1 MLILISN
8 NIETF
13 NKLGVAE
20 LYTHFKND
28 FLDIDLKIIKGT
40 SSFDIDVKKYETC
53 ECPFYNDQKQERFW
67 HIITTDKDVNKTN
80 RINPCSDPK
89 EKKRRY
95 DKARAK
101 RIHWIKPIIEQWQRN
116 NEIRHF
122 YQQRGNKTNLILWNT
137 TKSFLVVIRK
147 LSNSSDKF
155 LVSSYLVHK
164 SEVVRYEKQ
173 LKEYNESK
181 PTGLEWF

>member
-1 MLILISN
+1 MFILTST

-20 LYTHFKND
+20 LYTYFKND
-28 FLDIDLKIIKGT
+28 FLDIDLKIRKGAF
-40 SSFDIDVKKYETC
+40 SFDIDVKKDETC
-53 ECPFYNDQKQERFW
+53 KCPFFDDQKQERFW
-67 HIITTDKDVNKTN
+67 HIITTDKDVNRSN
-80 RINPCSDPK
+80 RINPCSEPK
-89 EKKRRY
+89 ERKRRY

-101 RIHWIKPIIEQWQRN
+101 RIHWIKPTIEQWQSN
-116 NEIRHF
+116 VEIQHF
-122 YQQRGNKTNLILWNT
+122 YQKRGNKTNLILWNT

-155 LVSSYLVHK
+155 LVSSYLVHE
-164 SEVVRYEKQ
+164 SEVARYENQ
-173 LKEYNESK
+173 LKEYNECK

>member
-1 MLILISN
+1 MFILTSN
-8 NIETF
+8 NVETF

-28 FLDIDLKIIKGT
+28 FLDIDLKIIKGN
-40 SSFDIDVKKYETC
+40 SFFNIDVKKNETC
-53 ECPFYNDQKQERFW
+53 KCPFYGDLKQERFW
-67 HIITTDKDVNKTN
+67 HIITICKDVNKTN

-95 DKARAK
+95 DKNRAK
-101 RIHWIKPIIEQWQRN
+101 RIHWIKPTIEQWQSN
-116 NEIRHF
+116 IEIKHF

-147 LSNSSDKF
+147 LSNSNDKF
-155 LVSSYLVHK
+155 LVSSYLVHE
-164 SEVVRYEKQ
+164 SEVVRYKKQ
-173 LKEYNESK
+173 LKEYNATK